1 MVCEK
6 QLKQQIA
13 RISHYETLLER
24 LQLAVNDGVSG
35 ETSADVRAIADALGA
50 YYGSDDWKR
59 DFAADEAGLLP
70 RELKRGVLSEDGIHN
85 ALEAFLEAEACSGI
99 DANGGGHDPMKLILC
114 GKGGSGKSTLATL
127 LARACAA
134 RGKQVLVIDS
144 DESNFGLHKQLG
156 MELPADFTHY
166 FGHKKG
172 IFQDGAADVFAGGWH
187 LEDIPAD
194 YCSRDGSIR
203 LMAIGKI
210 AEAGEGCA
218 CAMGVLAKTF
228 LEHLLLREDEV
239 VIVDT
244 EAGVEHFGRGVDKFV
259 DAILMVA
266 DPSYES
272 IQLAGKICQM
282 GKSFQKPVYI
292 VLNRVTDQQF
302 DWMKAHMPDP
312 DAVIAG
318 VPMDYDVFLAGM
330 KGEAIAK
337 EIPGVADILEK
348 VLHS

>member
-1 MVCEK
+1 MEDKK
-6 QLKQQIA
+6 QLKQQIE
-13 RISHYETLLER
+13 RIAYYESLLER
-24 LQLAVNDGVSG
+24 LQRAVFDGDELLDAVCS
-35 ETSADVRAIADALGA
+35 IAQALGA
-50 YYGSDDWKR
+50 YYESDAWKE

-70 RELKRGVLSEDGIHN
+70 PELRRGVLSEDGIYN
-85 ALEAFLEAEACSGI
+85 ALEAYREAESI
-99 DANGGGHDPMKLILC
+99 RNGGEHDSMKVILC

-134 RGKQVLVIDS
+134 RGKEVLVIDS
-144 DESNFGLHKQLG
+144 DESNFGLHRQLG
-156 MELPADFTHY
+156 MELPEDFTHY

-187 LEDIPAD
+187 LEDIPSD
-194 YCSRDGSIR
+194 YCTRDGSIR

-228 LEHLLLREDEV
+228 LEHLLLRENEV

-244 EAGVEHFGRGVDKFV
+244 EAGVEHFGRGVDQFADV
-259 DAILMVA
+259 ILMVA

-272 IQLAGKICQM
+272 IRLSEKICQM
-282 GKSFQKPVYI
+282 GESFSKPVYI
-292 VLNRVTDQQF
+292 VLNRVNDQQF
-302 DWMKAHMPDP
+302 DWMKAHLKHP

-318 VPMDYDVFLAGM
+318 VPMDDDVFLAGM
-330 KGEAIAK
+330 KGERIEK
-337 EIPGVADILEK
+337 ELPGIADILERMR
-348 VLHS
+348 HS